1 MPSWRMCRLFDILV
15 AAHANL
21 AYNFID
27 DVMRACFS
35 FLINSSDIFP
45 DDSQEEQIHAGKKCD
60 DQDDGG
66 ESLRRMSPEFSVQ
79 RIQGIKDREADCYG
93 TQNRSGSQWNNR
105 KGKDTVQCQFEKLE
119 GAVFGSPCRT
129 G

>member
-1 MPSWRMCRLFDILV
+1 MPRDIRA

-21 AYNFID
+21 AHNFVD

-45 DDSQEEQIHAGKKCD
+45 DDSQEEQINAGKECD
-60 DQDDGG
+60 DQDDSG

-79 RIQGIKDREADCYG
+79 RIQGIKDREAD
-93 TQNRSGSQWNNR
+93 R
-105 KGKDTVQCQFEKLE
+105 
-119 GAVFGSPCRT
+119 
-129 G
+129 